1 MMEESTMRAFRRSFS
16 ALVATLVLVV
26 PFSLAQAD
34 VEKGEDVEIPA
45 PRSAPPPP
53 APPAE
58 EPVAAVPPPFL
69 ELTSTSVAAGIGI
82 SWGEGTLTFEG
93 TSHPF
98 SVRGLSLLDVG
109 ASVTEGLGEVYN
121 LENLAD
127 FEGNYV
133 AVEAAG
139 AAGIGSS
146 ATVMRN
152 ENGVEISLRS
162 ELRGVELALATQGLQ
177 IRFK

>member
-1 MMEESTMRAFRRSFS
+1 MMEEFTMHAFRRLFP
-16 ALVATLVLVV
+16 ALVATLVLFV

-34 VEKGEDVEIPA
+34 VEKGGEVEVPA
-45 PRSAPPPP
+45 PREAPPPP
-53 APPAE
+53 PPAE
-58 EPVAAVPPPFL
+58 EPVSAAPPSWL
-69 ELTSTSVAAGIGI
+69 ELTSTSVALGSGI
-82 SWGEGTLTFEG
+82 SWGEGTLSFEG

-98 SVRGLSLLDVG
+98 SVRGLSLLDIG

-139 AAGIGSS
+139 AAGIGNS

-162 ELRGVELALATQGLQ
+162 ELQGVELALATQGFQ

>member
-1 MMEESTMRAFRRSFS
+1 MMEEFTMHAFRRLIPALLV
-16 ALVATLVLVV
+16 ALVLFV
-26 PFSLAQAD
+26 PFSMAQAD
-34 VEKGEDVEIPA
+34 EEKGGEVDIPA
-45 PRSAPPPP
+45 PRATPPPP
-53 APPAE
+53 AAE
-58 EPVAAVPPPFL
+58 DPVSAVPPPFL
-69 ELTSTSVAAGIGI
+69 ELTSTSVALGIGI
-82 SWGEGTLTFEG
+82 SWGEGELSFEG
-93 TSHPF
+93 TRHPF
-98 SVRGLSLLDVG
+98 SVRGISLLDVG

-139 AAGIGSS
+139 AAGIGNS

-152 ENGVEISLRS
+152 QNGVEISLRS
-162 ELRGVELALATQGLQ
+162 ELQGVELALATQGFQ